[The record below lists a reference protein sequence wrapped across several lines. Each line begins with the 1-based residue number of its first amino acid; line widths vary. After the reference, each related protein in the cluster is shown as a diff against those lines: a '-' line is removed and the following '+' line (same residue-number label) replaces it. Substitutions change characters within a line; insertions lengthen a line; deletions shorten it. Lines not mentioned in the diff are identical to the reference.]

1 MTRTLLASLLVFLFV
16 PVVIAQT
23 TTAPAGYGGS
33 WPEWSKATGD
43 WGGAR
48 TALADKGITLDWRIT
63 QIVQENMHGGAD
75 TNGAIKYSGSA
86 ELELRLD
93 TGKMTNGAWPG
104 GTFVFFGEPRWGR
117 GVNRHVGS
125 LMPVNLDP
133 LLPDSDDSCEMTL
146 SEFFYQQVLF
156 DGKLVLIAGKLWGAR
171 AFDTN
176 MFANDEETQFMNLAL
191 RNYPMIGNFL
201 PYTTLGAAA
210 IVNPTDW
217 LSILTAV
224 ADSDGRATRTGFD
237 TAFHGDANTSIIH
250 AWDCTWKPFGQL
262 GHQRFGIVTACK
274 DTPTYSGG
282 MQDCNLAAY
291 YNFDQYL
298 WTEAEGSDQGVGIFG
313 RFGWADRSVNPIE
326 YFYSF
331 GVSGKGI
338 IPTRDRDTCG
348 LGWYFGNA
356 SNEIPAPIVQESGI
370 EMYYSIEVFPWLHIS
385 PDFQIICNPGGGNAD
400 TALVGG
406 VRFQMDL

>member
-1 MTRTLLASLLVFLFV
+1 MARTLLASLVVLFV
-16 PVVIAQT
+16 VPMVIAQP

-33 WPEWSKATGD
+33 WTEWSKATGD

-48 TALADKGITLDWRIT
+48 TALADKGITLDWGIT

-75 TNGAIKYSGSA
+75 TNSAIKYSGSSS
-86 ELELRLD
+86 LELKLD
-93 TGKMTNGAWPG
+93 TGKMGLWPG
-104 GTFVFFGEPRWGR
+104 GTFVFHGEPRWGR
-117 GVNRHVGS
+117 GINRFVGS
-125 LMPVNLDP
+125 LMPANMDALMP
-133 LLPDSDDSCEMTL
+133 GGDDSCEMTL

-156 DGKLVLIAGKLWGAR
+156 EGKLVLLAGKLDGSR

-176 MFANDEETQFMNLAL
+176 MFANNEETQFMNVAL
-191 RNYPMIGNFL
+191 RNYPMIPQFI
-201 PYTTLGAAA
+201 PYTTLGIG
-210 IVNPTDW
+210 IVFNPFEW
-217 LSILTAV
+217 WSIRTAV
-224 ADSDGRATRTGFD
+224 VDSDGSATRTGFD
-237 TAFHGDANTSIIH
+237 TAFHGDANTSVMH
-250 AWDCTWKPFGQL
+250 EWDFTVKPFGQL
-262 GHQRFGIVTACK
+262 GHQRVAMITSCK
-274 DTPTYSGG
+274 DTPTYTGG
-282 MQDCNLAAY
+282 MQNCNLAVL

-298 WTEAEGSDQGVGIFG
+298 WTESEGSDQGVGIFG
-313 RFGWADRSVNPIE
+313 RFGWADKDVNPVE
-326 YFYSF
+326 YFYSL
-331 GVSGKGI
+331 GVSAKGL

-356 SNEIPAPIVQESGI
+356 SNQLAPAGIVQESGI